1 MVDRKSFS
9 KGKLSE
15 MRYEMQEWIQRIAVY
30 VVLITILRS
39 LVGKPQYQQYFRFV
53 SGLVLI
59 LLLISPVLRI
69 LDGDMDLY
77 GILNRH
83 LYQQDCEE
91 IEASLHLAEGK
102 MKDMIATEYESLIRS
117 QVGELARQH
126 QLTTQE
132 IAVSLDAQDQIV
144 KLEIHLSSQ
153 QETPAKSVLH
163 AFRKDIE
170 QYYQL
175 GEESVVIWI

>member
-1 MVDRKSFS
+1 
-9 KGKLSE
+9 
-15 MRYEMQEWIQRIAVY
+15 MQEWIQRIAIY

-53 SGLVLI
+53 SGLILI
-59 LLLISPVLRI
+59 LLLICPVLRVFG
-69 LDGDMDLY
+69 GDAGLY
-77 GILNRH
+77 EILNRH

-91 IEASLHLAEGK
+91 IESSLQLAEGQ
-102 MKDMIATEYESLIRS
+102 MKEMIEAEYQRLIQN
-117 QVGELARQH
+117 QVTGLAQQH

-132 IAVSLDAQDQIV
+132 ITVTLDEQDRIAR
-144 KLEIHLSSQ
+144 LEIHLYSQ
-153 QETPAKSVLH
+153 QKTPTKAEIY
-163 AFRKDIE
+163 AFRKSIE